1 MANTNHDS
9 SIGHTGKTYEKNLIG
24 LRGIVFF
31 GIGLFILI
39 VVSFALMWAFKV
51 VLEEN
56 WAAIDEEQKQ
66 PLGLV
71 GEERLPPEPRLQG
84 APGFGVD
91 SPNGRVNLELTIPQ
105 AEYRE
110 LEKIW
115 NGWLR
120 DGKRD
125 PSNPDLVIA
134 KPIEEAKAELL
145 KQHQQKS
152 LSREG
157 DLTVGAI
164 EEVSS
169 FYSYASS
176 GRVRADKRK

>member
-1 MANTNHDS
+1 MANTNHGS
-9 SIGHTGKTYEKNLIG
+9 TTTGGKTYEKNLIG
-24 LRGIVFF
+24 LKGIVFF

-39 VVSFALMWAFKV
+39 VVSFALMWAFQV

-56 WAAIDEEQKQ
+56 KAAIDAEQKQ
-66 PLGLV
+66 PLALV
-71 GEERLPPEPRLQG
+71 GDERLPPEPRLQG

-91 SPNGRVNLELTIPQ
+91 GPDGRVNLELTIPQ

-125 PSNPDLVIA
+125 KNNPDLVIS
-134 KPIEEAKAELL
+134 KPIEESKAELL
-145 KQHQQKS
+145 KMHEQKS

-157 DLTVGAI
+157 ALTEGAI
-164 EEVSS
+164 DESTS
-169 FYSYASS
+169 FYSYASA
-176 GRVRADKRK
+176 GRLRVDKRK

>member
-9 SIGHTGKTYEKNLIG
+9 TIAKGGKTYEKNLIG
-24 LRGIVFF
+24 LKGIVFF

-56 WAAIDEEQKQ
+56 KVAIDAEQKQ

-91 SPNGRVNLELTIPQ
+91 GPNGRVNLELKIPQ

-115 NGWLR
+115 AGWLR

-125 PSNPDLVIA
+125 PNNPSLVIA
-134 KPIEEAKAELL
+134 KPIEEAKADLL

-157 DLTVGAI
+157 ELTAGAI
-164 EEVSS
+164 DEASS
-169 FYSYASS
+169 FYSYASA

>member
-9 SIGHTGKTYEKNLIG
+9 TNLPGGKTYEKNLIG

-39 VVSFALMWAFKV
+39 VVSFALMWAFLI
-51 VLEEN
+51 VLEEDKV
-56 WAAIDEEQKQ
+56 ATDQMQAE

-91 SPNGRVNLELTIPQ
+91 GPEGRINLELTIPQ

-110 LEKIW
+110 LERIW
-115 NGWLR
+115 DGWLR
-120 DGKRD
+120 DGKKDQSD
-125 PSNPDLVIA
+125 PNLVISM
-134 KPIEEAKAELL
+134 PIEDAKAALL
-145 KQHQQKS
+145 KQNEQKA

-157 DLTVGAI
+157 ALTEAAAADAGG
-164 EEVSS
+164 

-176 GRVRADKRK
+176 GRVRSSIRK